1 MWGNLTVLFEHKSNK
16 ESTQT
21 EWFRGQDLELERST
35 IRTQRILIVRSFWV
49 DIVSVWVQPD
59 RPITFLSSCT
69 VSWVLIKDNDNDK
82 EVWKQLTPCLRY
94 DSNLNGA
101 ITFNKK
107 ARRNYDLS
115 VLYRLEMSV
124 KTFFFLF
131 ETKEEQQN
139 CHDFAVVFF
148 VCRLAGR
155 LICCKC
161 HLGQGVTK

>member
-1 MWGNLTVLFEHKSNK
+1 MIYRTRFRVRAFDHSHTEDTNCTIILGRYSQRMSPTRQANNLPVQLHC
-16 ESTQT
+16 
-21 EWFRGQDLELERST
+21 LM
-35 IRTQRILIVRSFWV
+35 SF
-49 DIVSVWVQPD
+49 DY
-59 RPITFLSSCT
+59 
-69 VSWVLIKDNDNDK
+69 DNDNDK